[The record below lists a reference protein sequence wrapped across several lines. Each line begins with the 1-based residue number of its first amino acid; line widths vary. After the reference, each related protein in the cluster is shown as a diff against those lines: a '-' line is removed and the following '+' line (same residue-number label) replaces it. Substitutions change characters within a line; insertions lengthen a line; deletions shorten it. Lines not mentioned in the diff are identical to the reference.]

1 MLSHGSLGKS
11 QPNGRM
17 YLGERTILGIYIRIV
32 RLRNKRVGKFEGLIV
47 EISCINFYREDVN

>member
-1 MLSHGSLGKS
+1 
-11 QPNGRM
+11 M
-17 YLGERTILGIYIRIV
+17 YLGEYIWGYIGIV